1 VNPAGTLTIASLNM
15 HGGVDRFGQ
24 PYDVGAACHQ
34 LKADVIALQE
44 VWRPAGR
51 PDQLAATAEQ
61 LGLKLIYAGLAT
73 RTSLKSLRIGPD
85 NRPGDWGIAILTA
98 PPVLDYRVVPLGRA
112 PGDAIPRAAQVVT
125 LSLPDGR
132 SLRVANTHLTH
143 RFSSPVQLLLL
154 AGRLAGRLGGR
165 LGAGTEPT
173 VITGDLNMPG
183 PATLVAAS
191 YRRALRGPTYPAH
204 RPVIQLDHFLTG
216 PRVSVDAA
224 EVLIGVGSDHLP
236 IRAHLSIR

>member
-1 VNPAGTLTIASLNM
+1 MSSAEAFTIASLNM

-24 PYDVGAACHQ
+24 PYDIEAACHQ

-44 VWRPAGR
+44 VWQPAEQ
-51 PDQLAATAEQ
+51 PDQLAATADQ
-61 LGLKLIYAGLAT
+61 FGLRLIYAGLTA
-73 RTSLKSLRIGPD
+73 RTSLKRLRVGPD
-85 NRPGDWGIAILTA
+85 PRPGDWGLAILTA
-98 PPVLDYRVVPLGRA
+98 RPVLSYQVIPLGRA
-112 PGDAIPRAAQVVT
+112 PGDAVPRAAQVAT
-125 LSLPDGR
+125 LGLADGHT
-132 SLRVANTHLTH
+132 LRIANTHLTH
-143 RFSSPVQLLLL
+143 RFTSPVQLLLL
-154 AGRLAGRLGGR
+154 AGRLA
-165 LGAGTEPT
+165 AGTEPT

-183 PATLVAAS
+183 LATLVAAN

-204 RPVIQLDHFLTG
+204 RPLIQLDHFLTG